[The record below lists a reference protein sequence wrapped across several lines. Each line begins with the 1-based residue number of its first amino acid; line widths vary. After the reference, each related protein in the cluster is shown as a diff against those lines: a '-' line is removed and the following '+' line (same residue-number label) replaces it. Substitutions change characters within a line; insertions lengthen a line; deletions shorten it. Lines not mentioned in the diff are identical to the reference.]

1 MQHKH
6 TGDIMK
12 KTAREKT
19 PVEPKEETPQVS
31 TLLPYN
37 NYKEDL
43 KEIKNLLKEITVQ
56 LSKLDY
62 RGGF

>member
-1 MQHKH
+1 
-6 TGDIMK
+6 MK
-12 KTAREKT
+12 NKTVKNAAPET
-19 PVEPKEETPQVS
+19 KEETQAL
-31 TLLPYN
+31 T

-43 KEIKNLLKEITVQ
+43 KEIKDLLKEICVQ

>member
-1 MQHKH
+1 
-6 TGDIMK
+6 MK
-12 KTAREKT
+12 KIVKNAS
-19 PVEPKEETPQVS
+19 PEPKEETQEI
-31 TLLPYN
+31 L

-43 KEIKNLLKEITVQ
+43 KEIKDLLKEICVQ

>member
-1 MQHKH
+1 
-6 TGDIMK
+6 MK
-12 KTAREKT
+12 KIVKTAS
-19 PVEPKEETPQVS
+19 PEPKEETQEI
-31 TLLPYN
+31 L

-43 KEIKNLLKEITVQ
+43 KEIKELLKEICVQ

>member
-1 MQHKH
+1 
-6 TGDIMK
+6 MK
-12 KTAREKT
+12 KTVREKT

-31 TLLPYN
+31 TFLPHTDYN
-37 NYKEDL
+37 EDL

>member
-1 MQHKH
+1 
-6 TGDIMK
+6 MK
-12 KTAREKT
+12 KIVKNAS
-19 PVEPKEETPQVS
+19 PEPKEETQEI
-31 TLLPYN
+31 L

-43 KEIKNLLKEITVQ
+43 KEIKELLKEICVQ

>member
-1 MQHKH
+1 
-6 TGDIMK
+6 MK

-31 TLLPYN
+31 TLLPYT

-62 RGGF
+62 KGGF

>member
-1 MQHKH
+1 MAV
-6 TGDIMK
+6 K
-12 KTAREKT
+12 KEK
-19 PVEPKEETPQVS
+19 KAPQVTEIPEVS
-31 TLLPYN
+31 

-43 KEIKNLLKEITVQ
+43 KEIKDLLKEICVQ

>member
-1 MQHKH
+1 MAV
-6 TGDIMK
+6 K
-12 KTAREKT
+12 KEKNA
-19 PVEPKEETPQVS
+19 PQVPEIPEVS
-31 TLLPYN
+31 

-43 KEIKNLLKEITVQ
+43 KEIKDLLREICAQ